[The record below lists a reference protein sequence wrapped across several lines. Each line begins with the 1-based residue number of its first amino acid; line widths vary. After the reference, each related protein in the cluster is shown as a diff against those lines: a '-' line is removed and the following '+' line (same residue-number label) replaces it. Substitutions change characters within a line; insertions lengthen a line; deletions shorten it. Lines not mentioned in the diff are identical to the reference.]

1 MCKGSRG
8 LLTKIVDVM
17 KKEPTASTFRFW
29 LARAV
34 ESHLR
39 GTTSYCD
46 QIFLLRRGLLQVG
59 ATTVVS
65 YLIRLTVLGMTLN
78 CRQRSLFN
86 RCAHAATWVL
96 SP

>member
-59 ATTVVS
+59 AAVV
-65 YLIRLTVLGMTLN
+65 YLIYILV
-78 CRQRSLFN
+78 
-86 RCAHAATWVL
+86 
-96 SP
+96 

>member
-46 QIFLLRRGLLQVG
+46 QIFLLRRGLLQV
-59 ATTVVS
+59 
-65 YLIRLTVLGMTLN
+65 
-78 CRQRSLFN
+78 
-86 RCAHAATWVL
+86 CAIVYIMLPHILVQHVHC
-96 SP
+96 SVFDGV